1 MSGQVDR
8 RERGPWRPERG
19 QYVRF
24 PGTTLAI
31 PEWAG
36 FTLVVIVAVALLVVA
51 IVAF

>member
-1 MSGQVDR
+1 VSGDVDR
-8 RERGPWRPERG
+8 RGRGPWRPERG

-36 FTLVVIVAVALLVVA
+36 FTVVVAFCVVLLVVA
-51 IVAF
+51 IVVF